1 MSNSLSVLNNI
12 RTLRAQA
19 RETEFSVLVEALE
32 KLQVVVQERR
42 EEVEQQAAADKERDE
57 KLAKY
62 RAMLEDDGISLD
74 ELLGAGTSFER
85 KKTRREP
92 RPAKYRYTDDSGET
106 KTWTG
111 QGRTPSY
118 LAKQIEAGKT
128 LEDFLI

>member
-42 EEVEQQAAADKERDE
+42 EELEQQATADKERDE

-62 RAMLEDDGISLD
+62 RAMLESDGISLED
-74 ELLGAGTSFER
+74 LLGAGTSSA
-85 KKTRREP
+85 KQKTKREP

-111 QGRTPSY
+111 QGRTPAY
-118 LAKQIEAGKT
+118 LAKQIEAGKA